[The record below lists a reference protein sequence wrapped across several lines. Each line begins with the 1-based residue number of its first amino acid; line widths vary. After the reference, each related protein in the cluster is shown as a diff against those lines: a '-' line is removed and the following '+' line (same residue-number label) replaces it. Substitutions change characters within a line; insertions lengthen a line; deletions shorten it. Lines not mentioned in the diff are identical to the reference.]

1 MKTKLFFAAALSLTV
16 SQTVLSQTDEFDY
29 TSVDL
34 SMGASYGNRVF
45 FDLSANN
52 IVSQPA
58 TTWDIAFF
66 RNSAF
71 SFGERV
77 NDAKAIKVY
86 QASADP
92 AAFETVSIADKANW
106 GEPLYN
112 PDITEALEDG
122 VFANSTLLPANGLN
136 FGWGSYSPG
145 GIISGKVVF
154 VLEYENGDHYK
165 FFIEKYQAGYTFK
178 YAKWNGTSWEATQTR
193 TIANGTD
200 DAFFNYFSFDSGAK
214 VENLEP
220 SKSAWDLM
228 FTRYYTFF
236 NGQMMYRMA
245 GVLQSP
251 NVSVAYVRPETQG
264 TSTFSAPAAAN
275 YSKTIST
282 IGHSWKPTIGAPHAD
297 AVYYI
302 KEGSTYYRLYFT
314 TNGGTANGNMFFK
327 YKNITS
333 ELSVAD
339 FGKKGNFGIYPNPTK
354 EDKKINILLDVKKS
368 ASTNGTVQI
377 FDFAGKKVHE
387 SAIANQSGFSAQQVD
402 LSKLTSGVYIVKMT
416 YGGQT
421 ETKKLIVK

>member
-1 MKTKLFFAAALSLTV
+1 MKTKLFFAAAMSLTI
-16 SQTVLSQTDEFDY
+16 SQTVLSQTDEFGY
-29 TSVDL
+29 TTVEL
-34 SMGASYGNRVF
+34 SMGASYANRVF

-58 TTWDIAFF
+58 NTWDIAFF

-86 QASADP
+86 QASANP
-92 AAFETVSIADKANW
+92 ADFETISLADKPNW

-154 VLEYENGDHYK
+154 VLEYENGDYYK

-178 YAKWNGTSWEATQTR
+178 YAKWNGTTWDSTQSKTL
-193 TIANGTD
+193 ASGSD
-200 DAFFNYFSFDSGAK
+200 DAYFNYFSFDSGAK

-251 NVSVAYVRPETQG
+251 NVSIAYVRPETQA

-302 KEGSTYYRLYFT
+302 KEGNSYYRLYFI

-333 ELSVAD
+333 ELAVAD
-339 FGKKGNFGIYPNPTK
+339 FGKKGTFGIYPNPTK
-354 EDKKINILLDVKKS
+354 ADKKVNILFDVKQS
-368 ASTNGTVQI
+368 ASKNGNVEI
-377 FDFAGKKVHE
+377 YDFSGKKVYE
-387 SAIANQSGFSAQQVD
+387 TAVANQSGFSTKEVD
-402 LSKLTSGVYIVKMT
+402 LNRLNSGTYLVKIT

>member
-1 MKTKLFFAAALSLTV
+1 MKTKLFFATALSLAV
-16 SQTVLSQTDEFDY
+16 SQTVLSQTDEFGY
-29 TSVDL
+29 TTVNL
-34 SMGASYGNRVF
+34 SMGASYANRVF

-58 TTWDIAFF
+58 NTWDVAFF

-77 NDAKAIKVY
+77 NDAKDIKVY
-86 QASADP
+86 QASANP
-92 AAFETVSIADKANW
+92 ADFETVSIADKANW

-112 PDITEALEDG
+112 PDLTEALEDG
-122 VFANSTLLPANGLN
+122 VFANSTILPAGPTT
-136 FGWGSYSPG
+136 FGWGTYSPG
-145 GIISGKVVF
+145 GVISGKVVF
-154 VLEYENGDHYK
+154 VLEYANGDYYK

-178 YAKWNGTSWEATQTR
+178 YAKWNGTTWDATQSKTL
-193 TIANGTD
+193 ASGTD
-200 DAFFNYFSFDSGAK
+200 DAYFNYFSFETGAK

-236 NGQMMYRMA
+236 NGMMMYRMA

-264 TSTFSAPAAAN
+264 TSTFTAPATTS
-275 YSKTIST
+275 YSNTIST
-282 IGHSWKPTIGAPHAD
+282 IGHSWKPTIGAPHTD

-302 KEGSTYYRLYFT
+302 KEGNTYYRLYFT

-339 FGKKGNFGIYPNPTK
+339 FGKKGTFGIYPNPTK
-354 EDKKINILLDVKKS
+354 ADKKVNILFDVKQT
-368 ASTNGTVQI
+368 ASKNGNVEI
-377 FDFAGKKVHE
+377 YDFSGKKVYE
-387 SAIANQSGFSAQQVD
+387 TTIANQSGFSTKEVD
-402 LSKLTSGVYIVKMT
+402 LNRLNAGTYLVKIT